1 MARTGGKAEK
11 EMLEK
16 TGQGWQEQGK
26 RKKEEGV
33 VHKKKEELKEK
44 EGKAK
49 RGKLKEKHEKN
60 HRKLKG
66 GKERKGKK
74 KKEIVCHGGRWR
86 WKRRRRSGRK

>member
-1 MARTGGKAEK
+1 MNAKLEMARTGERAEK

-33 VHKKKEELKEK
+33 IHKKKEELEEK

-49 RGKLKEKHEKN
+49 
-60 HRKLKG
+60 G
-66 GKERKGKK
+66 G
-74 KKEIVCHGGRWR
+74 
-86 WKRRRRSGRK
+86 S